1 METNN
6 LEYSE
11 NKIKKGD
18 ILQIYTD
25 GASRGNP
32 GPSAYAFVFVSKNDK
47 KVIYKEADYLGET
60 TNNKAEYHAIIN
72 ALDKAAEY
80 TRGDIEVYSD
90 SQLAIKQINREYRIK
105 NDELQKLCDK
115 VYSLKERYASVK
127 FIHVPRENE
136 FIRIA
141 DKMCNEV
148 LDERMGKS
156 SKNRH

>member
-6 LEYSE
+6 QVYSE
-11 NKIKKGD
+11 NKIKKGG

-32 GPSAYAFVFVSKNDK
+32 GPSAYAFVFVRKEDK
-47 KVIYKEADYLGET
+47 QIIYKEADYLGET

-72 ALDKAAEY
+72 ALEKAVKY

-90 SQLAIKQINREYRIK
+90 SELAIKQINREYRIK

-141 DKMCNEV
+141 DKMCNDT
-148 LDERMGKS
+148 LDEKTGKS